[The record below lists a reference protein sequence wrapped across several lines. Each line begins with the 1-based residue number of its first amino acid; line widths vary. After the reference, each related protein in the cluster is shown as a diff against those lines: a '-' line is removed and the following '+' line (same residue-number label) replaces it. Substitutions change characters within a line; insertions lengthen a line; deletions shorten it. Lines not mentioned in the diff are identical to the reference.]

1 MRFRS
6 SWQFLS
12 LLTLT
17 ALLGCSGEE
26 GASSESGP
34 AEPGPQ
40 TVKSPL
46 ASGWERTLIQSGLA
60 DPEVYKENDDLFFLT
75 GTGDSRSLPIY
86 ETNDLTAFRLKLSYN
101 PSAADPVYD
110 YCLIWAPDLN
120 KSNGAYTLTFSGQ
133 RVPNGAACPAAG
145 QEVTTFSASAPDLNL
160 RFGVPQPINPGTSY
174 PRSLISTGCVQ
185 EGCNRTVR
193 IDAATYNDPTGRWFY
208 YVWFDR
214 GNNISAFNTAAPAT
228 VYNVTG
234 PALSAIPAQEEGI
247 NEAPE
252 IFKRNGIYYLL
263 FSHGWY
269 NSQYAMSYIMADS
282 LPQLTRARAVRRLS
296 QAMRNASGQLI
307 QSHGHNAIVERRGEY
322 FNFFHVGAFQPAGTF
337 TSRSTYK
344 QRVGFKPDGTMHS
357 LNQANVRWTHK
368 AGYSYSLDLV
378 LRDGSVVGPCLD
390 VGRLGSANKVTF
402 DGVCFSANN
411 RMVNKGDIAAMR
423 LFYSNNGVWGAF
435 VEAAYDGVSDD
446 VFLSLPEGTTAF
458 VDLTWNEKQ
467 TGAQYSIDV
476 QRRDTGAWI
485 GPCIGVNTV
494 NRALAWTYSGQCTT
508 PGINVAPANISTFR
522 ICSAVNGDWA
532 HATCG
537 ATAYDGKGMHVPV
550 IIP

>member
-1 MRFRS
+1 MHAQR
-6 SWQFLS
+6 SWQSLS
-12 LLTLT
+12 LFALT
-17 ALLGCSGEE
+17 ALLGCV
-26 GASSESGP
+26 GP
-34 AEPGPQ
+34 DEPVSAELPSA
-40 TVKSPL
+40 TVESPL
-46 ASGWERTLIQSGLA
+46 AASGWERTLVQSGLA

-75 GTGDSRSLPIY
+75 GTGDSKSIPIY
-86 ETNDLTAFRLKLSYN
+86 ETNDLTAFRFKLGYN
-101 PSAADPVYD
+101 PSAVDPVYD
-110 YCLIWAPDLN
+110 YCLLWAPDLN
-120 KSNGAYTLTFSGQ
+120 KSNGVYILTFSGQ
-133 RVPNGAACPAAG
+133 RVPNGAACPASG
-145 QEVTTFSASAPDLNL
+145 QEVTTFSATAPDLNL
-160 RFGVPQPINPGTSY
+160 RLGVPQLINPGTPY
-174 PRSLISTGCVQ
+174 PRSLITAGCVA

-193 IDAATYNDPTGRWFY
+193 IDSATYNDPTGRWFY

-214 GNNISAFNTAAPAT
+214 GNNIAAFNTAAPGT

-234 PALSAIPAQEEGI
+234 PALYTLPAQEEGI

-252 IFKRNGIYYLL
+252 IFNRNGIYYLL

-307 QSHGHNAIVERRGEY
+307 QSHGHNSIVERRGEY

-357 LNQANVRWTHK
+357 LNQVNVRWTHK

-390 VGRLGSANKVTF
+390 VNRLGSTNKTPF

-411 RMVNKGDIAAMR
+411 RMVNKGDIAALR
-423 LFYSNNGVWGAF
+423 LFYANNGVWGSF
-435 VEAAYDGVSDD
+435 VETSYDGISDEA
-446 VFLSLPEGTTAF
+446 FLALPGGAPAF

-485 GPCIGVNTV
+485 GPCIGVNSV
-494 NRALAWTYSGQCTT
+494 NKALAWTYSGQCTT
-508 PGINVAPANISTFR
+508 PGTAVALSNISAFR
-522 ICSAVNGDWA
+522 VCSAVNGDWA
-532 HATCG
+532 RATCG
-537 ATAYDGKGMHVPV
+537 TTAYDSQGMHVPV
-550 IIP
+550 LIP